1 MGDSKKGFNKYL
13 GLTFLIGFGFFTMG
27 LMDILYDTYV
37 PVFLGDILTRMKI
50 SSNALVGFIMTL
62 DNILAIFLIPLVSVW
77 SDNTRTKI
85 GRRMP
90 YIIILLPL
98 SAICFSLIPYAAGQS
113 LFALILVIVGLNIF
127 KQSVRGPIVALMP
140 DTIPGEYR
148 SEANGIINTMGA
160 LGSIISTIGLAR
172 LMDLN
177 IVLPILGQTKDRLPF
192 PIAGLFVILATIL
205 VFCFVHEKNSS
216 ELSHEEKVPVIK
228 SIKAIAGQKD
238 KSALWILL
246 SLFFWFLGYQG
257 ILPFVGKMSIDIL
270 HTSKANAALPAAA
283 VGIAQA
289 VFAIPTGYIAH
300 KVGRRKTI
308 RISLIA
314 VTCLLILGA
323 FLASSA
329 ASSLGDKTRFF
340 CLPRHDVRLWN
351 LLDRHH
357 HEFLPHALADGHLRK
372 HRHLHRPLLHLQP
385 GRCHHLPDH
394 HRRSHR
400 PRGLSRH
407 LRLRR
412 RLHARGLLLHG
423 QGDEGRAWRK
433 NPLPRRR
440 RRPRHK
446 IVEAL
451 ETAIEGLLG
460 SYERSGGVN
469 HAAGGAHGRG
479 RPPICPRGPPSSALS
494 RTSRPS
500 SSRVFARKTG

>member
-1 MGDSKKGFNKYL
+1 MGKAKEGFNKYL

-37 PVFLGDILTRMKI
+37 PVFLGDILKRMNI

-62 DNILAIFLIPLVSVW
+62 DNILAIFLIPIVSVW

-90 YIIILLPL
+90 YIIVLLPL

-177 IVLPILGQTKDRLPF
+177 VVLPIFGQTKDRIPF

-205 VFCFVHEKNSS
+205 VFCFVHEKDST
-216 ELSHEEKVPVIK
+216 ETSHEEKVPVVK
-228 SIKAIAGQKD
+228 SLKAIAGQQD

-270 HTSKANAALPAAA
+270 HTTKANAALPAAA

-289 VFAIPTGYIAH
+289 VFAIPTGYVAH
-300 KVGRRKTI
+300 KFGRRKTI

-314 VTCLLILGA
+314 VTCLLVVGA
-323 FLASSA
+323 FLASPA

-340 CLPRHDVRLWN
+340 AFLGMMFVYGIFWIAIITNSFPMLWQMATFGSIGIYTG
-351 LLDRHH
+351 LYYTFSQAAAILSPTITGGLID
-357 HEFLPHALADGHLRK
+357 LVGY
-372 HRHLHRPLLHLQP
+372 P
-385 GRCHHLPDH
+385 GIFAFAGICMLVACFFMGKVKKGEPAEK
-394 HRRSHR
+394 
-400 PRGLSRH
+400 P
-407 LRLRR
+407 
-412 RLHARGLLLHG
+412 A
-423 QGDEGRAWRK
+423 E
-433 NPLPRRR
+433 
-440 RRPRHK
+440 
-446 IVEAL
+446 EA
-451 ETAIEGLLG
+451 A
-460 SYERSGGVN
+460 
-469 HAAGGAHGRG
+469 
-479 RPPICPRGPPSSALS
+479 
-494 RTSRPS
+494 
-500 SSRVFARKTG
+500 